1 MARMERINRLIR
13 LIITPIALILLLS
26 LSLISIAGA
35 AGPDNGEPV
44 AAQSGFAA
52 PAETFIEELAPD
64 SGATAAASTQKF
76 MFVSA
81 SGFTPLDDDMT
92 YNYFTAGCM
101 YRTGGSSF
109 SEYAVQLPQGAI
121 VDYLRVYYYDNDAT
135 YNATA
140 FLFSFDGAGNY
151 TEIASAASTGTPGQ
165 SSTGSGFVAHTVD
178 NVDGSLELRLS
189 YGGAT
194 TSNLRICGVRIRYQY
209 SPLWAAY
216 VPVVQR

>member
-1 MARMERINRLIR
+1 MERTNRLIR
-13 LIITPIALILLLS
+13 RMITPVVLGLLLC

-44 AAQSGFAA
+44 AAQSGFAP

-121 VDYLRVYYYDNDAT
+121 VDYLRVYYYDNDAVN
-135 YNATA
+135 NATA
-140 FLFSFDGAGNY
+140 FLFSFDGVGNY
-151 TEIASAASTGTPGQ
+151 TEIASAASTGTPGLMN
-165 SSTGSGFVAHTVD
+165 TGSGFFAHTVD

-209 SPLWAAY
+209 SSLWATY
-216 VPVVQR
+216 LPTVTR